1 MLKVATGALLVSS
14 MLVAACS
21 SGPRTPDEFRVV
33 RKAPLTVPPEYN
45 LRPPGTGEAIP
56 QELSPDAERRMS
68 VFGRD
73 LGANASPGERALV
86 DAAGASATERT
97 IRAAVDFESSQ
108 SLKKNEAFADSVLNY
123 GSEEGA
129 TAEQAAAEQ
138 AAAEEVTGGGDVM
151 IRRRAA
157 SKLPGL

>member
-1 MLKVATGALLVSS
+1 MLKVALGAVVASGLL
-14 MLVAACS
+14 AGACS

-45 LRPPGTGEAIP
+45 LRPPAPGEARP
-56 QELSPDAERRMS
+56 QDLNSDPQSRMA

-86 DAAGASATERT
+86 NAAGAAATDSA
-97 IRAAVDFESSQ
+97 IRATVDYDSSQ
-108 SLKKNEAFADSVLNY
+108 SVKKSESFADQVLNF
-123 GSEEGA
+123 EESGPGD
-129 TAEQAAAEQ
+129 AAEQ
-138 AAAEEVTGGGDVM
+138 AATEEVTGGGEVL
-151 IRRRAA
+151 IRRRSA

>member
-1 MLKVATGALLVSS
+1 MLKLAAGVLLASS
-14 MLVAACS
+14 VLVGACS

-45 LRPPGTGEAIP
+45 LRPPAPGEAIP
-56 QELSPDAERRMS
+56 QELSPDAERQMS

-73 LGANASPGERALV
+73 LGASASAGERALV
-86 DAAGASATERT
+86 EAAGAAATDRSV
-97 IRAAVDFESSQ
+97 RAAVDFESSQ
-108 SLKKNEAFADSVLNY
+108 SLKKNESFADAVLNY
-123 GSEEGA
+123 GADGGE

-151 IRRRAA
+151 IRRRT
-157 SKLPGL
+157 STKLPGL